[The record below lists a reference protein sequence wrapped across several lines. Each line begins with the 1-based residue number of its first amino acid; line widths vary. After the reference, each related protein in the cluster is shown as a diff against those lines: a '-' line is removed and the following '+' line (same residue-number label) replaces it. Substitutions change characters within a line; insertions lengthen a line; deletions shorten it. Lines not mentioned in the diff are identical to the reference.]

1 MSQRP
6 PVVVIM
12 GHIDHGKSTL
22 LDYIRKTNIV
32 ATEAG
37 GITQHLGAYEVEHT
51 TAEGKKGR
59 ITFLDTPG
67 HEAFAGIRTR
77 GAKVADIAILVVAA
91 DDGVKPQTLE
101 ALKCIKDARLPYIV
115 AVNKI
120 DKPAGSVDRVKQN
133 LAEHEVYVEGYG
145 GDIPAVPISALQG
158 TGINELMD
166 MIMLVADLQE
176 LVGDPEKTGSGV
188 VIENYLDSKKG
199 ISATLIIKDGTVTS
213 GSYVV
218 AEDSYSPVRIF
229 ENTLGKAIKT
239 ASFSTPVKI
248 IGWSK
253 LPPVGAVFSVVES
266 KREAEEIVRQYMLAS
281 KKASVRPVES
291 VESKVTIP
299 VIIKADAM
307 GSLEGIMHE
316 LKKLDHEKVVIKV
329 VSSGIG
335 TVSESDIKLVQS
347 KPETLLIAFNVTTDP
362 KAHAILE
369 RSPVAYK
376 EYKIIYELIEFLRQS
391 MLAKVPK
398 EYVEQISGRAKI
410 LVVFSKTKDKQ
421 ILGGKVQE
429 GVLALGNEV
438 RILRRDTDIGRGKI
452 RELQVQKA
460 RATEVRE
467 GFECGMMVESK
478 IEIAQGDKLECVS
491 IVEKTA

>member
-67 HEAFAGIRTR
+67 HEAFTGIRAR

-101 ALKCIKDARLPYIV
+101 ALKCIKEASLPFIV

-120 DKPAGSVDRVKQN
+120 DKPAANVDRVKQN

-145 GDIPAVPISALQG
+145 GDVSVVPISALTG
-158 TGINELMD
+158 TGISELLD
-166 MIMLVADLQE
+166 MIVLTADLQE
-176 LVGDPEKTGSGV
+176 LKGDESKGGSGV
-188 VIENYLDSKKG
+188 VIENYLDTKKG
-199 ISATLIIKDGTVTS
+199 ISATLVIKDGTIES

-218 AEDSYSPVRIF
+218 AEDSFSPVRIF
-229 ENTLGKAIKT
+229 ESTLGKAIKK

-248 IGWSK
+248 IGWNK
-253 LPPVGAVFSVVES
+253 LPPVGAVFSVVDN
-266 KREAEEIVRQYMLAS
+266 KREAEEIVRQYTLEL
-281 KKASVRPVES
+281 KKAPARAETN
-291 VESKVTIP
+291 ENKVTIP

-307 GSLEGIMHE
+307 GSMEGIMHE
-316 LKKLDHEKVVIKV
+316 LAKIKHDKVAIKIV
-329 VSSGIG
+329 ASGIG
-335 TVSESDIKLVQS
+335 SINESDVKLVQS
-347 KPETLLIAFNVTTDP
+347 KPETILIGFNVSPDP
-362 KAHAILE
+362 KARPLLE
-369 RSPVAYK
+369 RTAVVYK
-376 EYKIIYELIEFLRQS
+376 EYKIIYELIEFLRDT
-391 MLAKVPK
+391 LTAKIPK
-398 EYVEQISGRAKI
+398 EYIEEVTGRAKI
-410 LVVFSKTKDKQ
+410 LALFSKTKDKQ

-429 GVLALGNEV
+429 GSLILGSEV
-438 RILRRDTDIGRGKI
+438 RILRRDAVIGTGKI
-452 RELQVQKA
+452 RELQVQKVKES
-460 RATEVRE
+460 EVRE
-467 GFECGMMVESK
+467 GFECGMMIESK
-478 IEIAQGDKLECVS
+478 TEIAQGDKVECVRV
-491 IVEKTA
+491 VEKTA

>member
-67 HEAFAGIRTR
+67 HEAFTGIRAR

-101 ALKCIKDARLPYIV
+101 ALKCIKEASLPFIV

-120 DKPAGSVDRVKQN
+120 DKPAANVDRVKQN

-145 GDIPAVPISALQG
+145 GDVSVVPISALTG
-158 TGINELMD
+158 TGVSELLD
-166 MIMLVADLQE
+166 MIVLTADLQE
-176 LVGDPEKTGSGV
+176 LKGDESKGGSGV
-188 VIENYLDSKKG
+188 VIENYLDTKKG
-199 ISATLIIKDGTVTS
+199 ISATLVIKDGTIES

-218 AEDSYSPVRIF
+218 AEDSFSPVRIF
-229 ENTLGKAIKT
+229 ESTLGKAIKK

-248 IGWSK
+248 IGWNK
-253 LPPVGAVFSVVES
+253 LPPVGAVFSVVDN
-266 KREAEEIVRQYMLAS
+266 KREAEEIVRQYTLEL
-281 KKASVRPVES
+281 KKAPARAETN
-291 VESKVTIP
+291 ENKVTIP

-307 GSLEGIMHE
+307 GSMEGIMHE
-316 LKKLDHEKVVIKV
+316 LAKIKHDKVAIKIV
-329 VSSGIG
+329 ASGIG
-335 TVSESDIKLVQS
+335 SINESDVKLVQS
-347 KPETLLIAFNVTTDP
+347 KPETILIGFNVSPDP
-362 KAHAILE
+362 KARPLLE
-369 RSPVAYK
+369 RTAVVYK
-376 EYKIIYELIEFLRQS
+376 EYKIIYELIEFLRDT
-391 MLAKVPK
+391 LTAKIPK
-398 EYVEQISGRAKI
+398 EYIEEVTGRAKI
-410 LVVFSKTKDKQ
+410 LALFSKTKDKQ

-429 GVLALGNEV
+429 GSLILGSEV
-438 RILRRDTDIGRGKI
+438 RILRRDAVIGTGKI
-452 RELQVQKA
+452 RELQVQKVKES
-460 RATEVRE
+460 EVRE
-467 GFECGMMVESK
+467 GFECGMMIESK
-478 IEIAQGDKLECVS
+478 TEIAQGDKVECVRV
-491 IVEKTA
+491 VEKTA